1 MRSLR
6 YVSGTGSLAVE
17 MDGPSTFSG
26 TAAGIRG
33 REWAYSI
40 GYRSL
45 AGVSRPARECSLS
58 VAFADGREADC
69 MRRLDDRDM
78 LNGTP

>member
-45 AGVSRPARECSLS
+45 AGV
-58 VAFADGREADC
+58 
-69 MRRLDDRDM
+69 
-78 LNGTP
+78 